1 MLREPTDLQP
11 HDERAALMGRLRFQ
25 RQTVRLKVDGLS
37 EVDAHRQFL
46 PSPLM
51 TIAGL
56 VSHLRWNEHSW
67 FEASL
72 LGLPNRGPWTPNGH
86 PDAEMMVDDVPLAR
100 LLDEYDEQCA
110 RSNEIADGLPL
121 DALEK
126 ATPADGRACSLRWI
140 LLHIIEETARH
151 NGHLDIMR
159 EFADGV
165 TGE

>member
-1 MLREPTDLQP
+1 MPRERADPQP
-11 HDERAALMGRLRFQ
+11 QDERTALNERLRFQ
-25 RQTVRLKVDGLS
+25 RQTVRKKAEGLS
-37 EVDAHRQFL
+37 EADAHRAFL

-67 FEASL
+67 FEVSL
-72 LGLPNRGPWTPNGH
+72 LGRPNQGPWTPNGH
-86 PDAEMMVDDVPLAR
+86 PDAEMMVDHVPLAQ

-110 RSNEIADGLPL
+110 RSSEIADSLPL
-121 DALEK
+121 DTVERSA
-126 ATPADGRACSLRWI
+126 PAGQTACSLRWI
-140 LLHIIEETARH
+140 LLHMIEETARH

-159 EFADGV
+159 ELADGV

>member
-1 MLREPTDLQP
+1 MREKTDPQP
-11 HDERAALMGRLRFQ
+11 PDERAALLERLRFQ
-25 RQTVRLKVDGLS
+25 RQTVRKKAEGLT
-37 EVDAHRQFL
+37 EADAHRAFV

-51 TIAGL
+51 TVAGL

-67 FEASL
+67 FEVSL
-72 LGLPNRGPWTPNGH
+72 LGLPNRGPWTEDGH
-86 PDAEMMVDDVPLAR
+86 PDVEMMVDDVPLAQ

-110 RSNEIADGLPL
+110 RSDEIVAGLPL
-121 DALEK
+121 DTVERSA
-126 ATPADGRACSLRWI
+126 PDGTRACSLRWI

-151 NGHLDIMR
+151 NGHLDILR